1 MDAVEGNSP
10 QTSLFALLE
19 KSQVSLPPPDTLND
33 ADITDVLWKVIHKM
47 AALGAYLSSTDHLS
61 DRELYNVLWNDILRG
76 DYPIVTEEF
85 PMVSF
90 MDVLGKW
97 SSDDVET
104 WLKYYADEKARQ
116 SASEFRTG
124 PLPDHED
131 PPYQRDHLLPKASG
145 DGG

>member
-1 MDAVEGNSP
+1 MAERPSKRNAKKQASKPPATPANSGKEFVTIRA
-10 QTSLFALLE
+10 QNGAL
-19 KSQVSLPPPDTLND
+19 VATLNNPERLPRL
-33 ADITDVLWKVIHKM
+33 TQQ
-47 AALGAYLSSTDHLS
+47 
-61 DRELYNVLWNDILRG
+61 WNYILRG
-76 DYPIVTEEF
+76 DFPIVTEEF